1 MDGQIQGEVAQGIG
15 TALYEHA
22 IYDENGPFLTGSRMD
37 YLVPTAADV
46 PRVEIG
52 HIVSPSPYTPG
63 GIKGMGEAGGVIAP
77 PAAVAN
83 AIADALSPFGV
94 VRINEIPLTPER
106 VLAAIERGRSAA

>member
-1 MDGQIQGEVAQGIG
+1 M
-15 TALYEHA
+15 
-22 IYDENGPFLTGSRMD
+22 
-37 YLVPTAADV
+37 
-46 PRVEIG
+46 
-52 HIVSPSPYTPG
+52 
-63 GIKGMGEAGGVIAP
+63 IAP